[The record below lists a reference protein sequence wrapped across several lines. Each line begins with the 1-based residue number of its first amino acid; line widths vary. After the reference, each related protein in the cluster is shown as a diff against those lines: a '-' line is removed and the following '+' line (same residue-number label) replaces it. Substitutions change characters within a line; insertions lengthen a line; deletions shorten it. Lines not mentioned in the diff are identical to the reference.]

1 MSRRLL
7 LVCLVACLTACQ
19 PTAHTPEV
27 AKAGVGVPEAD
38 RAFAALSA
46 RWLDESMRHSP
57 VGATLAGDHR
67 YDTELDDL
75 SSAGR
80 AAADAFNR
88 DLLQQLERLDPAQL
102 SRANQVDQQILR
114 NQLQAELWNSTTFQS
129 WAWNPLVY
137 STLAGNSLYL
147 LMMRDFAPLPER
159 LNHAAAR
166 LEKLPQLLAQSRAN
180 LDPARVPRVH
190 AETAALQ
197 NGGLLNL
204 VDEMILPQADVLAP
218 DDRKRLDTAVAN
230 LRKAV
235 AEHQAWLDGTLVP
248 NARGDFRVGA
258 QRFDEKLGYA
268 VNSPLQRAEIR
279 RRAEAELERVRAE
292 MYTLSVAILSARPG
306 AAAAHP
312 AQPDHKTANATIAA
326 ALELA
331 AAERPSRDKV
341 IAETEAAV
349 AETTAFVRAK
359 NLITLPDSPLQIVLR
374 PPFQA
379 GLNLV
384 TCEPPGPLEKHLPT
398 FYTVSPIPEEWTPAQ
413 VESHLREYNTR
424 SIRELTMHEAMPGH
438 FVQMWHANRYASPL
452 RAVLWSGPFVEG
464 WAWYSQNM
472 MVDEGYR
479 GDDRLYRLVHL
490 KWLLRGISN
499 AIVDQMV
506 HIDGISREDTLRFM
520 IEETFQEEREAAGKW
535 TRAQLEA
542 AQLSTYFVGAEEWI
556 ALRQEAQRR
565 EGANFDLKRYHD
577 GVLAFG
583 APPVRFARALY
594 LNEAIR

>member
-7 LVCLVACLTACQ
+7 FVCLAACLAACQ
-19 PTAHTPEV
+19 PAAVRKPDG
-27 AKAGVGVPEAD
+27 AAAGVDAAAAD
-38 RAFAALSA
+38 RAFESLSA

-67 YDTELDDL
+67 YDAELDDL
-75 SSAGR
+75 GAEGR
-80 AAADAFNR
+80 AATDAFNR
-88 DLLQQLERLDPAQL
+88 GLLQQLERLDPAQL
-102 SRANQVDQQILR
+102 SRANQVDCQILR
-114 NQLQAELWNSTTFQS
+114 NQLQYELWNSATFQS

-137 STLAGNSLYL
+137 SSLAGNSLYL
-147 LMMRDFAPLPER
+147 LMMRDFAPLPDR
-159 LNHAAAR
+159 LNHATAR
-166 LEKLPQLLAQSRAN
+166 IEKLPRLLAQARAN

-197 NGGLLNL
+197 NGGLLDL
-204 VDEMILPQADVLAP
+204 VDQMILPQAGVLGPA
-218 DDRKRLDTAVAN
+218 DRKRLDSAVAG

-235 AEHQAWLDGTLVP
+235 AEHQAWLDGTLIP
-248 NARGDFRVGA
+248 AARGDFRVGA
-258 QRFDEKLGYA
+258 QRFDEKLAFA
-268 VNSPLQRAEIR
+268 VNSPLQRSEIR

-292 MYTLSVAILSARPG
+292 MYTQSVSLLSARPG
-306 AAAAHP
+306 AP
-312 AQPDHKTANATIAA
+312 AYPARPDKATARATIAA
-326 ALELA
+326 ALKLA
-331 AAERPSRDKV
+331 AAERPTRENV
-341 IAETEAAV
+341 IAETETAV
-349 AETTAFVRAK
+349 AETTAFVRQK
-359 NLITLPDSPLQIVLR
+359 NLITLPDTPLQIVLR
-374 PPFQA
+374 PPFQR

-398 FYTVSPIPEEWTPAQ
+398 FYTVSPIPDDWTPAQ

-424 SIRELTMHEAMPGH
+424 SIRELTIHEAMPGH

-479 GDDRLYRLVHL
+479 GDDPLYRLVHL

-506 HIDGISREDTLRFM
+506 HVDGKSRDETVRFM

-535 TRAQLEA
+535 TRAQLDA
-542 AQLSTYFVGAEEWI
+542 AQLSTYFVGAEEWM
-556 ALRQEAQRR
+556 ALRREAQRR

>member
-7 LVCLVACLTACQ
+7 LVCLAASLAACQ
-19 PTAHTPEV
+19 PAAVRPPAAAPTQIDA
-27 AKAGVGVPEAD
+27 AAD
-38 RAFAALSA
+38 RAFESVSA

-57 VGATLAGDHR
+57 VSATQAGDHR
-67 YDTELDDL
+67 YDRELDDL
-75 SSAGR
+75 GAEGR
-80 AAADAFNR
+80 AASDTFNR
-88 DLLQQLERLDPAQL
+88 DLLQALQRIDPAQL
-102 SRANQVDQQILR
+102 SRANQVDYQILR
-114 NQLQAELWNSTTFQS
+114 NQLQAELWNADTYQP
-129 WAWNPLVY
+129 WAWNPLLY
-137 STLAGNSLYL
+137 SQLAGNSLYL

-159 LNHAAAR
+159 LNNAASR
-166 LEKLPQLLAQSRAN
+166 IEKLPRLFAQARAN
-180 LDPARVPRVH
+180 LDPARVPKVH
-190 AETAALQ
+190 AETASLQ
-197 NGGLLNL
+197 NDGLLSL
-204 VDEMILPQADVLAP
+204 VDEMILPQAGALSAT
-218 DDRKRLDTAVAN
+218 DRKRLDDAVAG

-235 AEHQAWLDGTLVP
+235 AEHQAWIDGTLVP

-258 QRFDEKLGYA
+258 QRFDEKLGFA
-268 VNSPLQRAEIR
+268 MNAPSKHAEIR
-279 RRAEAELERVRAE
+279 RRAEAELARVRAE
-292 MYTLSVAILSARPG
+292 MYTLSVSILSARPG
-306 AAAAHP
+306 APAYP
-312 AQPDHKTANATIAA
+312 AQPDKATARATIAA

-331 AAERPSRDKV
+331 AAERPSRDMV

-349 AETTAFVRAK
+349 AETTAFVREK
-359 NLITLPDSPLQIVLR
+359 DFITLPDTPLQIVLR
-374 PPFQA
+374 PPFQR

-398 FYTVSPIPEEWTPAQ
+398 FYTVSPIPDDWTQAQ
-413 VESHLREYNTR
+413 VDSHLREYNTR

-464 WAWYSQNM
+464 WAWYSQNT

-479 GDDRLYRLVHL
+479 GDDPLYRLVHL

-506 HIDGISREDTLRFM
+506 HIDGVSREDTVRFM
-520 IEETFQEEREAAGKW
+520 TDETFQEEREAAGKW
-535 TRAQLEA
+535 VRAQLEA

-565 EGANFDLKRYHD
+565 EGTGFDLKRYHD

>member
-88 DLLQQLERLDPAQL
+88 DLLQQLERLDPTQL

-235 AEHQAWLDGTLVP
+235 AEHQTWLDGTLVP
-248 NARGDFRVGA
+248 NAHGDFRVGA

-306 AAAAHP
+306 AAAYP

-479 GDDRLYRLVHL
+479 GDDPLYRLVHL

-520 IEETFQEEREAAGKW
+520 VEETFQEEREAAGKW

>member
-75 SSAGR
+75 SSTGR

-159 LNHAAAR
+159 LNHATAR

-218 DDRKRLDTAVAN
+218 DARKRLDTAVAN

-235 AEHQAWLDGTLVP
+235 AEHQTWLDGTLVP

-306 AAAAHP
+306 AAAAYP

-479 GDDRLYRLVHL
+479 GDDPLYRLVHL